1 MHSYGVQCSVASGT
15 ATPARALSHLGKN
28 SSATLI
34 KKYEDTPSSFISV
47 GLMPLLHI
55 YFTLCV
61 IIQYYFVLL
70 LKLPSLWEL
79 FHLAPLT
86 YLHYVAS
93 CCLLFSGPRRLWR
106 LILCISHPSPR
117 ISHSPRSPGARS
129 FYWQIASEPKFEL
142 PGVLLVTGVSLLL
155 GLLIDKSREIYG
167 CI

>member
-1 MHSYGVQCSVASGT
+1 M
-15 ATPARALSHLGKN
+15 R
-28 SSATLI
+28 
-34 KKYEDTPSSFISV
+34 
-47 GLMPLLHI
+47 LLHI
-55 YFTLCV
+55 YFILCV

-129 FYWQIASEPKFEL
+129 FYWQIASEPKIEL

-167 CI
+167 CILNPYMYMRTCIRMHTYTHTHPACIYVSICNHLCLY